1 MEELKN
7 LEQNLDKSNEK
18 LHISDV
24 MNSILVD
31 LIKEVYQRGYD
42 DAYAEIYNAEYVGV
56 DKSKIIEI
64 EGLDNILNDVVRKY
78 CS

>member
-1 MEELKN
+1 MDKNNKNTELDN
-7 LEQNLDKSNEK
+7 SDKK

-42 DAYAEIYNAEYVGV
+42 DGHAEIYNAEFVGE
-56 DKSKIIEI
+56 DQTKLLEI
-64 EGLDNILNDVVRKY
+64 EGVKHVVQDVIEKY